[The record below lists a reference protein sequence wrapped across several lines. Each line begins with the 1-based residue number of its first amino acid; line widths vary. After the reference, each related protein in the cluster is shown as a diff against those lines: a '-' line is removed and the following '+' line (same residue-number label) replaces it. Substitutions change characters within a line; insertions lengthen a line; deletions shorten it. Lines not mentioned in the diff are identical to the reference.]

1 MHLCFKYMYTLGE
14 PHCASLSYTP
24 NLVGYQGF
32 TYHSEQ
38 PLRSFALFKELQFRV
53 QDGCFCWL
61 AYRKQQEVRESMCS
75 LHLKC
80 IYVAIMLGSPYLSP
94 FLGSA
99 VDGGIEDYDIRM
111 KI

>member
-1 MHLCFKYMYTLGE
+1 
-14 PHCASLSYTP
+14 
-24 NLVGYQGF
+24 
-32 TYHSEQ
+32 
-38 PLRSFALFKELQFRV
+38 
-53 QDGCFCWL
+53 
-61 AYRKQQEVRESMCS
+61 MCS

>member
-1 MHLCFKYMYTLGE
+1 
-14 PHCASLSYTP
+14 
-24 NLVGYQGF
+24 
-32 TYHSEQ
+32 
-38 PLRSFALFKELQFRV
+38 
-53 QDGCFCWL
+53 
-61 AYRKQQEVRESMCS
+61 MCH

-80 IYVAIMLGSPYLSP
+80 EYVAIMLGSPYLSS